1 MDRYSK
7 TTIALLI
14 VFIIATI
21 SGCGED
27 SSSGQAQNY
36 ADYEDVNYWTLSNNS
51 SQIII
56 DDSISF
62 EGNYSVKIVNDSC
75 ANIQL
80 KNFFPV
86 ESNQTYEI
94 SITLLRHA
102 KEKKT
107 KAGVTIELENVEIV
121 TNATDSAW
129 SDTEETTSV
138 WSDTEDA
145 IDDRFS
151 VIVTQS
157 AEIILSET
165 ATIDEDDIW
174 ETKTFSF
181 RTESDEP
188 IDFLFVPNCELQ
200 LFWLD
205 SFSINSVSGN

>member
-14 VFIIATI
+14 VFFIVTI

-27 SSSGQAQNY
+27 SSSNQAQNN

-75 ANIQL
+75 ANIKI
-80 KNFFPV
+80 KNVFPV

-94 SITLLRHA
+94 SIALMRHA
-102 KEKKT
+102 NEKMT
-107 KAGVTIELENVEIV
+107 KAGVTIELPNLEIE

-129 SDTEETTSV
+129 SDTEETTSA
-138 WSDTEDA
+138 WYDTEETTN
-145 IDDRFS
+145 DRFS

-165 ATIDEDDIW
+165 TTIDEDNVW

-205 SFSINSVSGN
+205 SFSINSVLGN

>member
-27 SSSGQAQNY
+27 SSSSQAQDY
-36 ADYEDVNYWTLSNNS
+36 ADYEDVNYWTLSNDS
-51 SQIII
+51 SKISI
-56 DDSISF
+56 DDSKSF
-62 EGNYSVKIVNDSC
+62 EGSYSVKIVNNSC
-75 ANIQL
+75 ANIKL
-80 KNFFPV
+80 KNVFPV

-94 SITLLRHA
+94 SIALLRHA
-102 KEKKT
+102 KEKN
-107 KAGVTIELENVEIV
+107 KAGVTIELDNVEIETDA
-121 TNATDSAW
+121 TNSAW
-129 SDTEETTSV
+129 SDTEDTTSAWV
-138 WSDTEDA
+138 VT
-145 IDDRFS
+145 DDRFS

-157 AEIILSET
+157 EETILSET

-181 RTESDEP
+181 RSESDEP
-188 IDFLFVPNCELQ
+188 IDFLFVPSCGLQ

-205 SFSINSVSGN
+205 SFSIKPVSGD